1 MLKQGLQGRTK
12 RYEIQETTPPN
23 GTIRVKAEGMCENM
37 MEDEM
42 RCGTYTQWNITQ
54 PCNYKTR

>member
-1 MLKQGLQGRTK
+1 MLKQSLQGRTE

-23 GTIRVKAEGMCENM
+23 GTTGVKAEGVCENM

-42 RCGTYTQWNITQ
+42 RCDTYIQWNIT
-54 PCNYKTR
+54 

>member
-1 MLKQGLQGRTK
+1 MLKQSLQGRTE

-23 GTIRVKAEGMCENM
+23 GTTGVKAEGVCENM

-42 RCGTYTQWNITQ
+42 RCDTYIQWNITQ
-54 PCNYKTR
+54 P

>member
-23 GTIRVKAEGMCENM
+23 GTTRVKAEGMCENM

-54 PCNYKTR
+54 P